1 MAIDSEVIGE
11 ASDVLKHVGD
21 KNPIK
26 DVQKVFDE
34 VIIKHYCKRK
44 GITQFW
50 FEDKNSIK

>member
-44 GITQFW
+44 GITQF
-50 FEDKNSIK
+50 